1 MNKYKLLNL
10 SYLACFY
17 YNLIEENSYD
27 IGSYEDRKRA
37 NKNFANSKNFDIPKL
52 EQAFNIY
59 QDMLKSEFD
68 TLLTT
73 KTAKKEE

>member
-17 YNLIEENSYD
+17 YNLIEENSYN
-27 IGSYEDRKRA
+27 IGSYEDRKKA

-52 EQAFNIY
+52 KEAYKIY
-59 QDMLKSEFD
+59 KDMLKEEFEA
-68 TLLTT
+68 LLAN
-73 KTAKKEE
+73 KTAKEK